1 MKKSLFATCAIALSL
16 AMMGWAQVT
25 VRTVTSAGA
34 IEQFAPGSELVIRT
48 ETAPQPIRY
57 SVTRETRFVDETGTP
72 VAVERI
78 VKGVPVD
85 IEYMPEGNRMIVSK
99 VVVHKAP
106 VVEKSTTTTTTTR
119 KLTHKEKEALEKQ
132 KEKLEDLKD
141 DDD

>member
-16 AMMGWAQVT
+16 AMTGWAEVT
-25 VRTVTSAGA
+25 VRTVTAAGA
-34 IEQFAPGSELVIRT
+34 IEQFAPDSELVIRT

-57 SVTRETRFVDETGTP
+57 FVTRETRFVDETGTP
-72 VAVERI
+72 IAVEKI

-85 IEYMPEGNRMIVSK
+85 VEYMPEGNRMIVSR

-106 VVEKSTTTTTTTR
+106 VVEKRRTTTTTTR
-119 KLTHKEKEALEKQ
+119 KLTHEEKEALEKE
-132 KEKLEDLKD
+132 KERLEDLED